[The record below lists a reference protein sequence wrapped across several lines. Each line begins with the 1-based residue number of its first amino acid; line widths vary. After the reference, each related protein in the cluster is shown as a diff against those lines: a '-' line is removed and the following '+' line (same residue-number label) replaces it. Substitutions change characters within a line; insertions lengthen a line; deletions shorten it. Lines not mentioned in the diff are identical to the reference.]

1 MSLKFKKRDDKI
13 AQAKG
18 RKEQLTK
25 EFQERKENLALKDE
39 KRRQLAEHNRMENEN
54 KAKDAELY
62 SKWSFMTCLMSRF
75 LIFARELLRRRYLR
89 KEEEKFKRVK
99 RIAYTKLLP
108 VIWAKRSEKWKQA
121 WDVFKK

>member
-18 RKEQLTK
+18 RKELLTK